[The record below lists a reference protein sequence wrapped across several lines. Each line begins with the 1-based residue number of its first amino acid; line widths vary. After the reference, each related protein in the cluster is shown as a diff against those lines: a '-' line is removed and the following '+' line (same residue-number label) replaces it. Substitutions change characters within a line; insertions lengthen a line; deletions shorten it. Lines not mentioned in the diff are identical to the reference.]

1 MVYNLTKFQHYDGT
15 TTSDI
20 MPSLVRFEC
29 VNGVLP
35 EMGSLTVVLNAPV
48 LDTSGNTIT
57 LDRGD
62 VLWPYFYQAA
72 AYGIPTGWACPM
84 AGYVTDIKQEGDTLT
99 ITAES
104 LVTPL
109 LRSTFSGSYT
119 ANPYAYSILTDIVDG
134 YTPPISHEVYQFF
147 AVYRPAYGAAQIPID
162 QRIDNVSFDKTQV
175 AAIYQYFSEFPASAS
190 LANVLSTAFAYY
202 YIKDSAPNLP
212 LGMGIQWSGYGNHPI
227 SASQLTCDNYL
238 LSMVQWKDSAESVLN
253 DVTIK
258 TKGTGLYQ
266 KTDAASIA
274 AHGQRAT
281 TLYRPMYTD
290 VTYAQ
295 VHADTMVAALK
306 DPKVRCSATLDAN
319 ALIHREA
326 TGLNWV
332 FQIVDDVA
340 GRTEDVVLSKFT
352 LRWPEMIAECEF
364 DNAAIS
370 LNRAGIRM
378 DNRVTNLEAAVP
390 NQELDT
396 TSSPSFALLNIAS
409 GNGTA
414 TFGPINSSFCNVY
427 TDRPAFVFDKS
438 ISCNPASGL
447 DLGLSNRYWRHLY
460 MNGNIVINGTT
471 FVDSSRNVAANKL
484 AVIGG
489 SSTSDMGELQ
499 HTGATAS
506 DNVTL
511 GLKRTNQTG
520 TLLYLDLWD
529 ATNNKRGGIN
539 VGAVRINNGTVAID
553 ANNDHVARKITA
565 GLTGGYIGLG
575 HGIRTANR
583 AELHLNSV
591 GDNPSEVN
599 FGVDTYDAL
608 NIKWQISSRTSA
620 ENDNLEI
627 YVGPKLNGWIKKFT
641 FTKGGAFTLNDT
653 SAGMLEVPY
662 IRFNKG
668 AEVRICNTGGTINF
682 VSNWA
687 GDAWQSIKC
696 GAINSVGGRF
706 DLSGAAPLFY
716 WHETDATLPAGR
728 WRMGVDG
735 DALLIDHNT
744 ATDGLYGTRQRS
756 YFNSDGFFSQR
767 DVHADGAVSGLAMA
781 TRTISASSTV
791 QYNNAT
797 YRSTTTTSSPG
808 ALVKRL
814 KVNYAMTGTFYIK
827 WSLVSQGTGITVY
840 GRLYKNGSTLGSQR
854 STSSGTGVTFTEGP
868 FTNIAAGDEFQIYAR
883 TADPL
888 GAAGVWDMQICFTP
902 STVLPLYTASI

>member
-147 AVYRPAYGAAQIPID
+147 ALYRPAYGAAQIPID

-227 SASQLTCDNYL
+227 SASQLTYDNYL

-370 LNRAGIRM
+370 LNRAGLRM

-390 NQELDT
+390 DQELNT
-396 TSSPSFALLNIAS
+396 TSSPSFALLNLAS

-414 TFGPINSSFCNVY
+414 TFGPINSSFCHVY

-471 FVDSSRNVAANKL
+471 FVDSSRNVAANCITTGQGSTFDLWQFSGVRDLVYNGKRVMVL
-484 AVIGG
+484 REDWSPTTMVLNYGADFGRVLIDSPLEVNGNINCGRLYLTSGDVATDMVIINN
-489 SSTSDMGELQ
+489 TS
-499 HTGATAS
+499 ATAG
-506 DNVTL
+506 DRVNLTIN
-511 GLKRTNQTG
+511 RTNQYG
-520 TLLYLDLWD
+520 NQLYLSLYD
-529 ATNNKRGGIN
+529 AKNSKWGGLSCGPI
-539 VGAVRINNGTVAID
+539 RINNTTLAID
-553 ANNDHVARKITA
+553 SNNDHFARYMN
-565 GLTGGYIGLG
+565 LTGTGNQFRCDNRIVVRNTNSTAYQDMDMRRLYISGSVAIGDGKNAALG
-575 HGIRTANR
+575 SISAN
-583 AELHLNSV
+583 
-591 GDNPSEVN
+591 G
-599 FGVDTYDAL
+599 
-608 NIKWQISSRTSA
+608 
-620 ENDNLEI
+620 
-627 YVGPKLNGWIKKFT
+627 
-641 FTKGGAFTLNDT
+641 
-653 SAGMLEVPY
+653 
-662 IRFNKG
+662 
-668 AEVRICNTGGTINF
+668 RI
-682 VSNWA
+682 
-687 GDAWQSIKC
+687 
-696 GAINSVGGRF
+696 
-706 DLSGAAPLFY
+706 DLSGGAPLFY
-716 WHETDATLPAGR
+716 FAETDQTLPAGR

-744 ATDGLYGTRQRS
+744 ALDGGYSTRQRT
-756 YFNSDGFFSQR
+756 YFNNYGFYTYGIVQGQI
-767 DVHADGAVSGLAMA
+767 GAYMA
-781 TRTISASSTV
+781 NTTLTMSASSTV
-791 QYNNAT
+791 QFNNST
-797 YRSTTTTSSPG
+797 YRSTTITSSPG
-808 ALVKRL
+808 TMVKRL

-827 WSLVSQGTGITVY
+827 WSLVSQSYGTIVY
-840 GRLYKNGSTLGSQR
+840 GRLYKNGTAVGSQR
-854 STSSGTGVTFTEGP
+854 SISSDTGATYTEGP
-868 FTNIAAGDEFQIYAR
+868 FTNITAGDEFQIQAW
-883 TADPL
+883 TSDPNVQV
-888 GAAGVWDMQICFTP
+888 GVWDLQICFTP
-902 STVLPLYTASI
+902 SSAVALYSALS

>member
-1 MVYNLTKFQHYDGT
+1 
-15 TTSDI
+15 
-20 MPSLVRFEC
+20 
-29 VNGVLP
+29 
-35 EMGSLTVVLNAPV
+35 
-48 LDTSGNTIT
+48 
-57 LDRGD
+57 
-62 VLWPYFYQAA
+62 
-72 AYGIPTGWACPM
+72 M

-119 ANPYAYSILTDIVDG
+119 ANPYVYSILTDIVDG

-147 AVYRPAYGAAQIPID
+147 ALYRPAYGAAQIPID

-227 SASQLTCDNYL
+227 SASQLTYDNYL

-266 KTDAASIA
+266 QTDAASIA

-396 TSSPSFALLNIAS
+396 TSSPSFALLNLAS

-414 TFGPINSSFCNVY
+414 TFGPINSSFCHVY

-447 DLGLSNRYWRHLY
+447 DLGLSNRYWRSLY
-460 MNGNIVINGTT
+460 MNGNLMMNGS
-471 FVDSSRNVAANKL
+471 VLADASKNIAA
-484 AVIGG
+484 
-489 SSTSDMGELQ
+489 T
-499 HTGATAS
+499 
-506 DNVTL
+506 NVTL
-511 GLKRTNQTG
+511 GSDTDTTAYYLRVKRLATSGDG
-520 TLLYLDLWD
+520 TLVSQLDAVVDANRGYL
-529 ATNNKRGGIN
+529 TFSRGGS
-539 VGAVRINNGTVAID
+539 VKAQLLADRGGYWYSTVPLE
-553 ANNDHVARKITA
+553 VA
-565 GLTGGYIGLG
+565 GLITGKAMTI
-575 HGIRTANR
+575 
-583 AELHLNSV
+583 S
-591 GDNPSEVN
+591 
-599 FGVDTYDAL
+599 DT
-608 NIKWQISSRTSA
+608 TS
-620 ENDNLEI
+620 
-627 YVGPKLNGWIKKFT
+627 
-641 FTKGGAFTLNDT
+641 
-653 SAGMLEVPY
+653 GMLQIPY

-668 AEVRICNTGGTINF
+668 AEVSICNTGGPIKF

-687 GDAWQSIKC
+687 GDTWQSIKC
-696 GAINSVGGRF
+696 GAIYIGDTTVAIDGYNDHRCRYLMMSGTGNQFRCDNRIQVRNTNNTAYQDIDVRSLYIGGTNVL
-706 DLSGAAPLFY
+706 DTSGFLTTGRINLNGSAPLLY
-716 WHETDATLPAGR
+716 WAETDQTLPAGR
-728 WRMGVDG
+728 WRIGVDG

-744 ATDGLYGTRQRS
+744 ALDGGYSTRQRT
-756 YFNSDGFFSQR
+756 YFNNYGFYTYGIVQGQI
-767 DVHADGAVSGLAMA
+767 GAYMA
-781 TRTISASSTV
+781 NTTLTMSASSTV
-791 QYNNAT
+791 QFNNST
-797 YRSTTTTSSPG
+797 YRSTTITSSPG
-808 ALVKRL
+808 TMVKRL

-827 WSLVSQGTGITVY
+827 WSLVSQSYGTTVY
-840 GRLYKNGSTLGSQR
+840 GRLYKNGSAVGSQR
-854 STSSGTGVTFTEGP
+854 SISSDTGATYTEGP
-868 FTNIAAGDEFQIYAR
+868 FTNITAGDEFQIQAW
-883 TADPL
+883 TSDPNVQV
-888 GAAGVWDMQICFTP
+888 GVWDLQICFTP
-902 STVLPLYTASI
+902 SSAVALYSALS